1 MSQFRFHLSLWLC
14 RSINYLYLYLRQAGT
29 SYSLHPHFVL
39 AELVAPAPSTPS
51 SLHLL
56 QLFRPIGGNLAGDAT
71 CCYAITDTVTIN
83 RDAKRLGPVWE
94 ENISQEKKPSL
105 AAERVHTI
113 FRHISDEA
121 CYILGMDPKFASLDW
136 MLVSH

>member
-1 MSQFRFHLSLWLC
+1 MCYGRDQL
-14 RSINYLYLYLRQAGT
+14 QQ
-29 SYSLHPHFVL
+29 PHFVL
-39 AELVAPAPSTPS
+39 LAEPVRGNQAVVRLSLAPALPAASISCSFS
-51 SLHLL
+51 S
-56 QLFRPIGGNLAGDAT
+56 IGGDLAGDAT

-121 CYILGMDPKFASLDW
+121 CYILGMDPKFASPD
-136 MLVSH
+136 